1 MSIINLNSGNNNTF
15 SYENNSYLINN
26 VSINNFPISLVNLNN
41 QLAVLTFIN
50 VIPITDV
57 NLYFIIL
64 SNTITINSID
74 MSEHNVLITNVSNY
88 RGLV

>member
-64 SNTITINSID
+64 SNTI
-74 MSEHNVLITNVSNY
+74 MQ
-88 RGLV
+88 